1 MQQHY
6 FAGVLG
12 LLTLIMML
20 NLESWLMRALYL
32 GVMMLCLGFFGLTF
46 GTIILIIFTLTVIFY
61 AAVKSVQDNLPLT
74 SLKCRKQL
82 KRTLSLS
89 A

>member
-6 FAGVLG
+6 FVGVLC

-46 GTIILIIFTLTVIFY
+46 GTII
-61 AAVKSVQDNLPLT
+61 
-74 SLKCRKQL
+74 
-82 KRTLSLS
+82 
-89 A
+89 

>member
-6 FAGVLG
+6 FISVLF

-61 AAVKSVQDNLPLT
+61 AAVKSVQDNYRL
-74 SLKCRKQL
+74 RH
-82 KRTLSLS
+82 
-89 A
+89 

>member
-20 NLESWLMRALYL
+20 NLVSWLMRTLYL

-61 AAVKSVQDNLPLT
+61 AAVKSVQDNY
-74 SLKCRKQL
+74 SLHH
-82 KRTLSLS
+82 
-89 A
+89 

>member
-6 FAGVLG
+6 FVGVLC

-46 GTIILIIFTLTVIFY
+46 GTIILIIFTLTTPISTF
-61 AAVKSVQDNLPLT
+61 N
-74 SLKCRKQL
+74 
-82 KRTLSLS
+82 
-89 A
+89 

>member
-6 FAGVLG
+6 FIGVLF

-61 AAVKSVQDNLPLT
+61 ATVKSVQDNYRLNH
-74 SLKCRKQL
+74 
-82 KRTLSLS
+82 
-89 A
+89 

>member
-1 MQQHY
+1 MKGELDTFSFVFEANGLTIIMKGVTMQQHY

-32 GVMMLCLGFFGLTF
+32 GVMMLCLEFFGLTF
-46 GTIILIIFTLTVIFY
+46 GTIILIIFTLTVIFM
-61 AAVKSVQDNLPLT
+61 P
-74 SLKCRKQL
+74 R
-82 KRTLSLS
+82 
-89 A
+89 

>member
-6 FAGVLG
+6 FVGVLC

-61 AAVKSVQDNLPLT
+61 AAVKSVQDNYRLYH
-74 SLKCRKQL
+74 
-82 KRTLSLS
+82 
-89 A
+89 

>member
-6 FAGVLG
+6 FVGVLF

-46 GTIILIIFTLTVIFY
+46 GTIILIIFILTVIFY
-61 AAVKSVQDNLPLT
+61 AAVKSVQDNYRLYH
-74 SLKCRKQL
+74 
-82 KRTLSLS
+82 
-89 A
+89 

>member
-46 GTIILIIFTLTVIFY
+46 GTIILIIFTLTTPISTF
-61 AAVKSVQDNLPLT
+61 
-74 SLKCRKQL
+74 
-82 KRTLSLS
+82 
-89 A
+89 

>member
-46 GTIILIIFTLTVIFY
+46 GTIILIIFTLTVIFM
-61 AAVKSVQDNLPLT
+61 P
-74 SLKCRKQL
+74 R
-82 KRTLSLS
+82 
-89 A
+89 

>member
-6 FAGVLG
+6 FTGVLG

-61 AAVKSVQDNLPLT
+61 AAVKSVQDNYRLHH
-74 SLKCRKQL
+74 
-82 KRTLSLS
+82 
-89 A
+89 